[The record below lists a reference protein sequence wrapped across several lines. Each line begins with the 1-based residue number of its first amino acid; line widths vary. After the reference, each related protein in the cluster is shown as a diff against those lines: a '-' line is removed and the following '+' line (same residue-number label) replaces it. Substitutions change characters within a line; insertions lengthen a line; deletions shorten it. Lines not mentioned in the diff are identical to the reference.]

1 MLNSDILLLAA
12 TGKWGFGAV
21 RNPRKCYIGRMK
33 RAQKHKHTH
42 KHVAPAATSN
52 ENLVQK
58 ILAASRQPMSAYDIL
73 PQMAKKMKKPV
84 APPTVY
90 RALQHLEEMGLVSR
104 IESKNAY
111 VLCRHPHEEHDC
123 LFFICRKCGKATEA
137 PERAIS
143 RLVRKEAK
151 SLGFAASR
159 QILEILGVCSKCARK
174 RK

>member
-1 MLNSDILLLAA
+1 
-12 TGKWGFGAV
+12 
-21 RNPRKCYIGRMK
+21 MK
-33 RAQKHKHTH
+33 RAHKHKHA
-42 KHVAPAATSN
+42 APAPSSN
-52 ENLVQK
+52 ESMVQK
-58 ILAASRQPMSAYDIL
+58 ILASAKQPMSAYDIL
-73 PQMAKKMKKPV
+73 PEMAKKLKKPV

-137 PERAIS
+137 PERTIS

-159 QILEILGVCSKCARK
+159 QILEILGVCGRCAR
-174 RK
+174 RKA